1 MTSFEKEL
9 RRCLTGPRWRCITA
23 LGGCFALMAGC
34 KSSPPD
40 SFTFTADLP
49 PGFAYEAIAK
59 YVPAKGET
67 CTVPDGRNTAVGYN
81 LKWRE
86 HYEPVSEI
94 AIHRTV
100 KGCPLVIWNIDVEIK
115 AAYGKSRR
123 DSSGD
128 SAVVALR
135 DNLEAKYKGV
145 FDQSG
150 ESTFHGQCQWLFRT
164 IGKPRILRKL
174 LDCKKTD
181 ELGALAQG
189 RPFAAY
195 TLDQLPG
202 KTVRMKIDLAEEER
216 PAIGKTWVK
225 VPNGWKR
232 CMGDNFEDQ
241 YAFCF
246 GNHTDFST
254 FQMVDGRICTI
265 YPGCTE

>member
-1 MTSFEKEL
+1 MTSFEKGL
-9 RRCLTGPRWRCITA
+9 HSYLTGPHLRCMA
-23 LGGCFALMAGC
+23 MLGGCFALMAGC
-34 KSSPPD
+34 KSSPSN

-49 PGFAYEAIAK
+49 PGFVYQAIAK
-59 YVPAKGET
+59 YEPDAGET
-67 CTVPDGRNTAVGYN
+67 CTVPDGRNTAEGYN
-81 LKWRE
+81 LQWRE
-86 HYEPVSEI
+86 NYVAVSEI
-94 AIHRTV
+94 AIRRTV
-100 KGCPLVIWNIDVEIK
+100 RGCPLVIRKIDLELYF
-115 AAYGKSRR
+115 AYGKDR
-123 DSSGD
+123 GD
-128 SAVVALR
+128 FASDYAAVAIR
-135 DNLEAKYKGV
+135 GELEEKYKGT
-145 FDQSG
+145 FDETG
-150 ESTFHGQCQWLFRT
+150 ESRFYGQCQWLFRT
-164 IGKPRILRKL
+164 MGPYRRIVKL

-181 ELGALAQG
+181 ELGALARG

-195 TLDQLPG
+195 ILDQLPG

-241 YAFCF
+241 DAFCF